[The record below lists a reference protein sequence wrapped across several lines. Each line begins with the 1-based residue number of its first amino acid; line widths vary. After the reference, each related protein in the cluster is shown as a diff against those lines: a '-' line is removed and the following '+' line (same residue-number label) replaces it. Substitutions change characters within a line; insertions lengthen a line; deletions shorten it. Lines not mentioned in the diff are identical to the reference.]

1 MITWLLQGSVDWSF
15 LFNLFI
21 NEIFMFLCFSNLS
34 NYADDNDLFTTGTD
48 IQLINQLLSTFINF
62 YPTLWQQIIGFIKTL

>member
-1 MITWLLQGSVDWSF
+1 
-15 LFNLFI
+15 
-21 NEIFMFLCFSNLS
+21 MFLCFSNLS